1 MQEKFSIFIPTYNRW
16 SVLAKTLK
24 STLTDNS
31 ICVPVTIVDNNSHPE
46 GLDAVLQVIAKFPH
60 IPCKIIK
67 NEMNIGGDAN
77 LLRCIALCPTPYV
90 LVLGD
95 DDFLVDDYI
104 AKITRY
110 LSSNVH
116 WGFISFKDRHCEGFS
131 DKTFDSPYEMVRF
144 SNDWSE
150 LLFTSTSI
158 VNTEIFRA
166 GMLEAQRAQFT
177 CSSHLV
183 GMLKGWKHR
192 TDDTKHWR
200 FLLSAERLISTS
212 GHARDAKSFD
222 LIHVFAGLPVLEY
235 FFQEADTH
243 SIVRSAVRGGTR
255 RVFKPRVLAKVFF
268 HYTLAFGLSAA
279 WRLMLPIRQ
288 GFNYTIGR
296 RAIFYKWY
304 LPLVILIA
312 ACLRVL
318 ANSSMAQKS

>member
-16 SVLAKTLK
+16 SVLAKTLDT
-24 STLTDNS
+24 TLSNNS
-31 ICVPVTIVDNNSHPE
+31 ICAPVTIVDNNSHTE

-60 IPCKIIK
+60 IPCKIVK

-77 LLRCIALCPTPYV
+77 ILRCIALCQTPYV

-95 DDFLVDDYI
+95 DDFLVEDYI

-110 LSSNVH
+110 LSSNVD
-116 WGFISFKDRHCEGFS
+116 WGFISFKDRHYEGFS

-150 LLFTSTSI
+150 LLFTSTNI
-158 VNTEIFRA
+158 VNTEMFYA
-166 GMLEAQRAQFT
+166 GMEEAQRAQFT

-183 GMLKGWKHR
+183 GMLKGWEHLR
-192 TDDTKHWR
+192 GNTKHWK
-200 FLLSAERLISTS
+200 FLLSAERLIATS
-212 GHARDAKSFD
+212 GHARDAKSFE

-235 FFQEADTH
+235 FFQAADMH

-268 HYTLAFGLSAA
+268 NYTLTFGFTAA

-288 GFNYTIGR
+288 GLNYTIGL
-296 RAIFYKWY
+296 RAIFYRWY
-304 LPLVILIA
+304 LPLVIVIA
-312 ACLRVL
+312 ACVRMFRNLFIT
-318 ANSSMAQKS
+318 QK